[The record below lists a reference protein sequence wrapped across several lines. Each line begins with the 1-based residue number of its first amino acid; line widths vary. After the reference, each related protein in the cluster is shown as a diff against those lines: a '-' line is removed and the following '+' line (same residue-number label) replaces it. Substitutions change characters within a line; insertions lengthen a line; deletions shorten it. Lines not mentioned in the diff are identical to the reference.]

1 METTT
6 ASEEQITPTSSV
18 DEEEEVWLPRSSISG
33 CNRQKLTTAKKGT
46 NVRFSTQP
54 VTGSETQETI
64 VMVDS
69 IAVGGNATSL
79 TNNASLAT
87 SGTVAELSRSTPSR
101 PTAQYTT
108 STQAARRRDRSE
120 QREMR
125 ATIRMAVII
134 GVFCAMWLSRHH
146 YGLAVM
152 WLRSSCDLA
161 VIIMAYCHMV

>member
-1 METTT
+1 
-6 ASEEQITPTSSV
+6 
-18 DEEEEVWLPRSSISG
+18 
-33 CNRQKLTTAKKGT
+33 
-46 NVRFSTQP
+46 
-54 VTGSETQETI
+54 
-64 VMVDS
+64 MVDS

>member
-6 ASEEQITPTSSV
+6 ASEEQITPTSSM

-33 CNRQKLTTAKKGT
+33 SNSEKLTTAKKAT

-54 VTGSETQETI
+54 VIGSETQETI

-69 IAVGGNATSL
+69 VAVGGNSTSV
-79 TNNASLAT
+79 TNNASSAT
-87 SGTVAELSRSTPSR
+87 TGTVADLSRSAPSR
-101 PTAQYTT
+101 PTSQQTT
-108 STQAARRRDRSE
+108 SIQIARQRDRSE

-146 YGLAVM
+146 RGSAVM
-152 WLRSSCDLA
+152 WLSHHVTA
-161 VIIMAYCHMV
+161 FIIMV